1 MATEHTHE
9 HTHEHAHEH
18 THLHTYADGDS
29 LGRTHTHTVIDENGV
44 EHTYTHTHSHEQTKA
59 VINRM
64 NRAIGH
70 MESVKRMVEDGRDC
84 SEILIQIAAVR
95 SAINNIGKIILE
107 DHISHTVVDAVQT
120 GDQDVLD
127 DLKDAINKF
136 IK

>member
-1 MATEHTHE
+1 MATE

-29 LGRTHTHTVIDENGV
+29 LGRTPTHTVIDENGV

>member
-1 MATEHTHE
+1 MATE